1 MNTIKLEQKI
11 RKAID
16 NKRLKLLDSFVSR
29 VTRSLNIDNN
39 LVQLFGLAKKEFYKF
54 ACLMIKDSKILYR
67 NQANHNSVYFAGYAL
82 ESYIKI
88 ILIHYGNKDFI
99 GHLGDSDF
107 LDKFRLLITLHPD
120 FFTTSILKET
130 SSDYPKKLFNGGGNS
145 DTKASWKIS
154 SRYKIKHWSD
164 SNFAQDIQAEI
175 VKIETAFT
183 KLRIDG
189 VL

>member
-1 MNTIKLEQKI
+1 MNM
-11 RKAID
+11 
-16 NKRLKLLDSFVSR
+16 S
-29 VTRSLNIDNN
+29 
-39 LVQLFGLAKKEFYKF
+39 KEEFRKF
-54 ACLMIKDSKILYR
+54 AFLMIKDSKILYSK
-67 NQANHNSVYFAGYAL
+67 NSNHNSVYFAGYAL

-88 ILIHYGNKDFI
+88 ILIHHGNEDFI

-154 SRYKIKHWSD
+154 SRYKVRHWTD

-175 VKIETAFT
+175 VKIETALAQ
-183 KLRIDG
+183 LRIDG